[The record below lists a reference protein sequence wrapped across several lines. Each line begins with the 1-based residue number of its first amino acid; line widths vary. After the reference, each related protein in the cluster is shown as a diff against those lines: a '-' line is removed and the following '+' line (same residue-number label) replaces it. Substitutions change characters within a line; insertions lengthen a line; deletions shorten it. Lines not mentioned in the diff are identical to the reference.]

1 MPIGDRQNNT
11 AYRMFDTIRAGCWK
25 KRDKLWH
32 PAIVFKNVKY
42 RSKPDEIRI
51 LGSFVWFC
59 GRVEFT
65 REHRR
70 NCDMF
75 RPEIVNYNNVHTG
88 VSILLE
94 INNTWSSST
103 SSTNICSVEFNANNT
118 AMYRSVMWRHWA
130 NLDPWN

>member
-118 AMYRSVMWRHWA
+118 ATD
-130 NLDPWN
+130 LLCGDTEPT